1 VGCSRPPEAG
11 GGLTPAL
18 NPRRV
23 GAPVEWD
30 EGPSMT
36 RRGWWRGAYRFARIE
51 PRGPVEQTDELIV
64 HTEDDHVVGVPE
76 WAIRWR
82 EEHE

>member
-1 VGCSRPPEAG
+1 MGCPRPPAGG

-30 EGPSMT
+30 EGPGFT
-36 RRGWWRGAYRFARIE
+36 RRGWWRGARRFRRVD
-51 PRGPVEQTDELIV
+51 PRGPVEQTDELVV
-64 HTEDDHVVGVPE
+64 HSEDGTVESVPE

-82 EEHE
+82 EEQT